1 MERRM
6 RITIVTAAALAAL
19 ALTAPAASAAGASAT
34 NGKFCLKGPGTTMNC
49 KYDTMAACDK
59 DKTGTAQ
66 CVTNSSTTGSAS
78 PSTTTSKG
86 MKK

>member
-1 MERRM
+1 MERTM
-6 RITIVTAAALAAL
+6 RIVIATAAALAAL
-19 ALTAPAASAAGASAT
+19 ALAAPSASAAGVSAT

-59 DKTGTAQ
+59 DKTGTEQ
-66 CVTNSSTTGSAS
+66 CVTNSSTTGSAT
-78 PSTTTSKG
+78 TTTSKG